1 MDFDNGKPIY
11 LQIVDF
17 FYENILI
24 ERWLEEERIPSV
36 REIAVMVEVNP
47 NTAIRAF
54 NHLQEQ
60 EVIYNKRGIGY
71 FVSKNGYKTVLDIKK
86 KEFMEETL
94 PDVFKKMRLLDVNFE
109 EVKKSYNEYLNN
121 TTDYEKK

>member
-17 FYENILI
+17 FYENILVR
-24 ERWLEEERIPSV
+24 RWQEEERIPSV
-36 REIAVMVEVNP
+36 REVAVMVEVNP

-54 NHLQEQ
+54 NHLQER

-71 FVSKNGYKTVLDIKK
+71 FVSKSGYDRVLDIKK
-86 KEFMEETL
+86 EEFMGVTL
-94 PDVFKKMRLLDVNFE
+94 PDVFKEMMLLDVEFE
-109 EVKKSYNEYLNN
+109 EVKNSYDQYVKQTKDE
-121 TTDYEKK
+121 EK

>member
-17 FYENILI
+17 FYENILMK
-24 ERWLEEERIPSV
+24 RWMEDERIPSV
-36 REIAVMVEVNP
+36 REVAMMVEVNP

-54 NHLQEQ
+54 NHLQDL

-71 FVSKNGYKTVLDIKK
+71 FVSEDGYTKVLDIKRR
-86 KEFMEETL
+86 EFMEQML
-94 PDVFKKMRLLDVNFE
+94 PDVFKKMTLLNISMDDLKNT
-109 EVKKSYNEYLNN
+109 YNQQEN
-121 TTDYEKK
+121 EKK

>member
-1 MDFDNGKPIY
+1 MDFDNSKPIY

-24 ERWLEEERIPSV
+24 KRWQEEERIPSV
-36 REIAVMVEVNP
+36 REIAMMVEVNP

-54 NHLQEQ
+54 NHLQDL

-71 FVSKNGYKTVLDIKK
+71 FVSENGYDKVLQIKR
-86 KEFMEETL
+86 KEFMEQML
-94 PDVFKKMRLLDVNFE
+94 PDMLKKMNLLDISFDELKNA
-109 EVKKSYNEYLNN
+109 YNQLEN
-121 TTDYEKK
+121 EKE

>member
-1 MDFDNGKPIY
+1 MDFDGSKPIY

-24 ERWLEEERIPSV
+24 RKWQEGERIPSV
-36 REIAVMVEVNP
+36 REIAMLVEVNP

-54 NHLQEQ
+54 THLQEM

-71 FVSKNGYKTVLDIKK
+71 FVSEDGYQKVLAIRRNEF
-86 KEFMEETL
+86 KEVTL
-94 PDVFKKMRLLDVNFE
+94 PDVFKKMRLLNVTFE
-109 EVKKSYNEYLNN
+109 EVKNL
-121 TTDYEKK
+121 YEKNLDEDQ

>member
-1 MDFDNGKPIY
+1 MDFDNSRPIY

-24 ERWLEEERIPSV
+24 RRWKEEERIPSV
-36 REIAVMVEVNP
+36 REIAMMVEVNP

-54 NHLQEQ
+54 TYLQEQ

-71 FVSKNGYKTVLDIKK
+71 FVSENGYDKVLTIKK
-86 KEFMEETL
+86 NEFMEVII
-94 PDVFKKMRLLDVNFE
+94 PDVFKKMGLLDIKFE
-109 EVKKSYNEYLNN
+109 ELESAFNNYLKNL
-121 TTDYEKK
+121 DHEKK

>member
-24 ERWLEEERIPSV
+24 RRWQEEERIPSV
-36 REIAVMVEVNP
+36 REVAVMVEVNP

-71 FVSKNGYKTVLDIKK
+71 FVAKDGYDTVLEIKK
-86 KEFMEETL
+86 KEFMGVTL
-94 PDVFKKMRLLDVNFE
+94 PDVFKEMMLLDVEFE
-109 EVKKSYNEYLNN
+109 EVKNSYELYVKSTNDE
-121 TTDYEKK
+121 EK

>member
-1 MDFDNGKPIY
+1 MDFDNSKPIY

-24 ERWLEEERIPSV
+24 RRWQDNERIPSV

-54 NHLQEQ
+54 THLQEQ

-71 FVSKNGYKTVLDIKK
+71 FVSENGYGKVLNIKK
-86 KEFMEETL
+86 NEFMGDVL
-94 PDVFKKMRLLDVNFE
+94 PDVFKKMRLLDISFE
-109 EVKKSYNEYLNN
+109 EVKDAFDQQKNK
-121 TTDYEKK
+121 TDHEKK

>member
-17 FYENILI
+17 FYENILMK
-24 ERWLEEERIPSV
+24 RWKEGERIPSV
-36 REIAVMVEVNP
+36 REVAMMVEVNP

-54 NHLQEQ
+54 NHLQDL

-71 FVSKNGYKTVLDIKK
+71 FVSDDGYTKVLAIKK
-86 KEFMEETL
+86 KEFMEHML
-94 PDVFKKMRLLDVNFE
+94 PEVFKKMNLLNISFDDL
-109 EVKKSYNEYLNN
+109 KN
-121 TTDYEKK
+121 TFNQQKNEKK

>member
-1 MDFDNGKPIY
+1 MDFDNSKPIY
-11 LQIVDF
+11 LQIADF

-24 ERWLEEERIPSV
+24 KRWQEDERIPSV

-54 NHLQEQ
+54 TYLQEQ

-71 FVSKNGYKTVLDIKK
+71 FVSENGYNKVLDIKR
-86 KEFMEETL
+86 KEFMEELL
-94 PDVFKKMRLLDVNFE
+94 PDIFKKMGLLDIKFE
-109 EVKKSYNEYLNN
+109 EVKNSFNQYLNN
-121 TTDYEKK
+121 IDHENK

>member
-1 MDFDNGKPIY
+1 MDFDSSKPIY

-17 FYENILI
+17 FYENILVRKWQ
-24 ERWLEEERIPSV
+24 EGERIPSV
-36 REIAVMVEVNP
+36 REAAVMVEVNP

-54 NHLQEQ
+54 NHLQDL

-71 FVSKNGYKTVLDIKK
+71 FVSKDGYHKVLEIKRNEF
-86 KEFMEETL
+86 KEVVL

-109 EVKKSYNEYLNN
+109 EVKNLYDQQSNEK
-121 TTDYEKK
+121 E